1 MGQQMK
7 ACSNLLLSVPENRL
21 ERMNLYRP
29 SFPKPKRKDRMT
41 LIIGIVCRDA
51 IVLASETQTTF
62 GNYRIPDTTKI
73 HKVEFQNTKA
83 LIAESGAADWS
94 NIAIDRIQKRS
105 KAITI
110 TNDDTIANF
119 ISGIVREIRNEHT
132 SLHPNATPEQ
142 WRDYFLDEKNQYN
155 LMVAY
160 YFGMKPLI
168 YNVEPAK
175 CTPVPLVGPYYSTS
189 GIGSELGLFLLRE
202 HSQKDMAYWFGAV
215 IATYIIETVKE
226 YFEWCGGKT
235 HVGVIRPL
243 LEEDMFRPATAD
255 SFIRRQ
261 SCFVSYADE
270 RIAIF
275 SDSYIKKM
283 ADSIYAINAEL
294 KEKRDK
300 MVSQMLRKQM
310 ENIGR
315 QMMIALEKMAEQ
327 FRKNL

>member
-1 MGQQMK
+1 
-7 ACSNLLLSVPENRL
+7 
-21 ERMNLYRP
+21 
-29 SFPKPKRKDRMT
+29 MT
-41 LIIGIVCRDA
+41 LIVGIVCQDA
-51 IVLASETQTTF
+51 IVLASETQTTL

-94 NIAIDRIQKRS
+94 NIAIDRIQKRA
-105 KAITI
+105 KAIAVN
-110 TNDDTIANF
+110 NDDTIAKF
-119 ISGIVREIRNEHT
+119 VSEIVREIRSEHT

-175 CTPVPLVGPYYSTS
+175 CTPVPLIGPYYSTS

-202 HSQKDMAYWFGAV
+202 HAQRDMAYWFGAV

-226 YFEWCGGKT
+226 NFEWCGGKT
-235 HVGVIRPL
+235 HVGIIRPL
-243 LEEDMFRPATAD
+243 LEQDMFRPATSD

-261 SCFVSYADE
+261 KCFVSYADE

-283 ADSIYAINAEL
+283 SDSIYAINAEL
-294 KEKRDK
+294 KDKRNK
-300 MVSQMLRKQM
+300 MVSQMLQKQM
-310 ENIGR
+310 EETAR
-315 QMMIALEKMAEQ
+315 LMLDALDKMAEH
-327 FRKNL
+327 FRNKLP